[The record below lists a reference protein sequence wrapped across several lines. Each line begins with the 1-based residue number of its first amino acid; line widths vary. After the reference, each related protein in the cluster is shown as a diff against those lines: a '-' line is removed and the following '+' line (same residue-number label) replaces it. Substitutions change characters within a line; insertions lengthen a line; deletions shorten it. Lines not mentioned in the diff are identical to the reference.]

1 MTGGPVSRNH
11 SAVSLYGVLMPARWI
26 DAGYRSVLASRSNC
40 PLLCFVLLLEQASSC
55 RNVCECT
62 DGGMSLPPE
71 ALMPSS
77 LSNPLAILR
86 SFRMLLSVIR
96 THGEYLRVPAL
107 PLPPFPTAFPVWLC
121 SYCVSISLK
130 SGRSNSNYL
139 CLSRCRY
146 ACRIT
151 PCVRACV
158 GATLKFDRNVSCH
171 GKIWS
176 SNWLIDDILAER
188 LVRNL
193 LQTKC
198 K

>member
-1 MTGGPVSRNH
+1 
-11 SAVSLYGVLMPARWI
+11 MPARWI

-121 SYCVSISLK
+121 SYCVSIGLK

-158 GATLKFDRNVSCH
+158 RRGDVQVRQKRFMSWKNMIFKLAYRWYFSRT
-171 GKIWS
+171 S
-176 SNWLIDDILAER
+176 S
-188 LVRNL
+188 
-193 LQTKC
+193 TKSVAD
-198 K
+198 